1 MCVHEMRRY
10 DPPSRARSQTLLMMR
25 VAVVPPNVRAN
36 RPAQAGRLGPAGEN
50 VPCNTG
56 RAKVATTMIYT
67 HVLKVGGGG
76 VRSPVDSLALE

>member
-1 MCVHEMRRY
+1 
-10 DPPSRARSQTLLMMR
+10 MMR